1 MNRYY
6 IELQNKLT
14 DRIRVTIAEMNN
26 NVFELSEENKELQ
39 QIIDKAIKFVKENAC
54 YDKDTKKCCDD
65 LNYNECDKLLEIL
78 GDKENERLNP

>member
-26 NVFELSEENKELQ
+26 NVFELSEENKELRRK
-39 QIIDKAIKFVKENAC
+39 IERAINYINIQNMDYRNDDRITFIF
-54 YDKDTKKCCDD
+54 KKI
-65 LNYNECDKLLEIL
+65 NEIL
-78 GDKENERLNP
+78 GDKENE

>member
-26 NVFELSEENKELQ
+26 NVFELSEENIELRQ
-39 QIIDKAIKFVKENAC
+39 RIDKVNKIL
-54 YDKDTKKCCDD
+54 YDDNLCHI
-65 LNYNECDKLLEIL
+65 EKLQEIHKII
-78 GDKENERLNP
+78 GDKENERSNP